1 MEAQYCH
8 VAWWGNGVLLMVFG
22 LQDPRIKK
30 AKWSVLTRT
39 EECDGYW
46 RDGPFIECARTFA
59 FQWKRWWT
67 IKIDRHLNMIELDL
81 KKNPRYSIFSF
92 LAKNS
97 ASNTTSIALMVLP
110 EAGPSMTNIEMRNST
125 AGKSGRICWSTT
137 VCTLYENHFC
147 TIAKNNLLRVN
158 FKWAIL
164 KALSI

>member
-1 MEAQYCH
+1 MWGSSIALMEAQYCH

-46 RDGPFIECARTFA
+46 RDGPFMECARTFA

-81 KKNPRYSIFSF
+81 KKIRDIQYFHFWQKIVLQIQPALPWWCCQRQDLPWQISKCEIAQQANLVGFVGQQLFALYTKIIF
-92 LAKNS
+92 AQ
-97 ASNTTSIALMVLP
+97 
-110 EAGPSMTNIEMRNST
+110 
-125 AGKSGRICWSTT
+125 
-137 VCTLYENHFC
+137 
-147 TIAKNNLLRVN
+147 
-158 FKWAIL
+158 
-164 KALSI
+164 